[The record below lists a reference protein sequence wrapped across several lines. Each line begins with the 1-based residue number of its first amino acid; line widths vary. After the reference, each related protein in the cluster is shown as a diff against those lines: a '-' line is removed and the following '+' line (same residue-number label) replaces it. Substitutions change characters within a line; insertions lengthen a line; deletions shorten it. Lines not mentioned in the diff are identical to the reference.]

1 MRRGRCLPSTLIHLS
16 QVPFNHKGP
25 GIEKEIGIREIERKL
40 FDEEAH
46 SALCGYL
53 SGTFW
58 VALRY
63 QLVHWGKGS
72 EEEVGR
78 RGAVSGET
86 VGAAQAAV
94 PCRAS
99 QVEPVE
105 GRGRAAR
112 RCGAVSDIAVSLD
125 QHV

>member
-1 MRRGRCLPSTLIHLS
+1 MV
-16 QVPFNHKGP
+16 Q
-25 GIEKEIGIREIERKL
+25 
-40 FDEEAH
+40 
-46 SALCGYL
+46 
-53 SGTFW
+53 
-58 VALRY
+58 
-63 QLVHWGKGS
+63 WGKGS

-86 VGAAQAAV
+86 VGAAQAAA